1 MIRLGI
7 VDFDTSHV
15 VAFTQ
20 RLHHQGVPEE
30 QWVDGARVVLG
41 CPGTSALLPAEKVAE
56 YADAVAGMGVRLVER
71 PEEMIGQIDAV
82 LIESNDATVHLE
94 RARPFLEAG
103 VPMFIDKPFAASLA
117 DAREIARLA
126 RAKGAPLFSSS
137 SLRYAPEVT
146 AKRERASESGALL
159 GLDVWTPGSVNHC
172 NPGLFNYGVHGVE
185 PLYALMGQGCEVV
198 SCHTTDGAD
207 VATGRWRDGRIATVR
222 ALRAGRAGFGLTAFR
237 ERAIESTAI
246 STDLIYR
253 ELLRRI
259 VSMFETGQPPI
270 PIAESLEI
278 VAFMEAALHSA
289 REGGTPVKLPVLD
302 VGT

>member
-30 QWVDGARVVLG
+30 QWVEGARVVMG

-56 YADAVAGMGVRLVER
+56 YARAAEGLGVRLVER
-71 PEEMIGQIDAV
+71 PEAMLGEIDAV
-82 LIESNDATVHLE
+82 LIESNDGTVHLA

-103 VPMFIDKPFAASLA
+103 VPTFIDKPFACSLS

-126 RAKGAPLFSSS
+126 RAKGVPIFSSS
-137 SLRYAPEVT
+137 SLRFAPEVT
-146 AKRERASESGALL
+146 AGRESPGGALL
-159 GLDVWTPGSVNHC
+159 GLEVWSPGTVNEK

-198 SCHTTDGAD
+198 TCHSTEGVD
-207 VATGRWRDGRIATVR
+207 VATGRWRDGRIASVR
-222 ALRAGRAGFGLTAFR
+222 ALRAGRTGFGLTAYR
-237 ERAIESTAI
+237 ENAIESMTI
-246 STDLIYR
+246 GTEFIYR

-259 VSMFETGQPPI
+259 VAMFQTGQPPI
-270 PIAESLEI
+270 PIEESLEI
-278 VAFMEAALHSA
+278 VAFMEAALQSA
-289 REGGTPVKLPVLD
+289 REGGKPVALSAIEV
-302 VGT
+302 